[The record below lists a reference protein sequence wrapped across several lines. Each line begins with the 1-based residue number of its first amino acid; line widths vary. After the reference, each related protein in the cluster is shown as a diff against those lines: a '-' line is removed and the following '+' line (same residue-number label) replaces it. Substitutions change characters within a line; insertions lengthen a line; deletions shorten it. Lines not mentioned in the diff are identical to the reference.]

1 VREQRIVEKLTW
13 VLWRERELLEGLLHR
28 LEMEELVMS
37 SGRTRWLP
45 AASRDVEEAARQIR
59 EIELLRAV
67 AADEAAAAV
76 GLDPNPSLSALV
88 AAADEPWRAI
98 LAEHREAFT
107 VLSEEIIRAG
117 ATTRSLI
124 SAGLRAAHETLLD
137 LGTPATTYSA
147 AGAVTVGA
155 TRTAGLDRSL

>member
-1 VREQRIVEKLTW
+1 VEKLTW

-45 AASRDVEEAARQIR
+45 AASRDVEEAAGRIR
-59 EIELLRAV
+59 EVELLRAV
-67 AADEAAAAV
+67 AADEAAESL

-88 AAADEPWRAI
+88 AAADEPWKSI
-98 LAEHREAFT
+98 LAEHRKEFS
-107 VLSEEIIRAG
+107 VLSEEIIRAA
-117 ATTRSLI
+117 ATNRGLI
-124 SAGLRAAHETLLD
+124 SAGMRAAHETLLD
-137 LGTPATTYSA
+137 LGVGATTYTA
-147 AGAVTVGA
+147 DGAVTVGA

>member
-1 VREQRIVEKLTW
+1 VEKLTW

-45 AASRDVEEAARQIR
+45 AAARDVEDAARQVR
-59 EIELLRAV
+59 EVELLRAV
-67 AADEAAAAV
+67 AADEAAGAV
-76 GLDPNPSLSALV
+76 GLDPNPSLSSLV
-88 AAADEPWRAI
+88 DAADEPWRAI
-98 LAEHREAFT
+98 LAEHREAFS
-107 VLSEEIIRAG
+107 VLSEEIVRAASTARG
-117 ATTRSLI
+117 LI

-137 LGTPATTYSA
+137 LGTGATTYSA
-147 AGAVTVGA
+147 DGAVSVGA

>member
-1 VREQRIVEKLTW
+1 MEKLTW

-28 LEMEELVMS
+28 LEMEELVMT

-45 AASRDVEEAARQIR
+45 AASRDIEDAARQVR

-76 GLDPNPSLSALV
+76 GLAPNPSLNDLIAV
-88 AAADEPWRAI
+88 ADEPWCAI
-98 LAEHREAFT
+98 LVEHREAFT
-107 VLSEEIIRAG
+107 TLSEEIIRSA
-117 ATTRSLI
+117 AANRSLI

-137 LGTPATTYSA
+137 LGTGATTYSA
-147 AGAVTVGA
+147 DGAVSTG
-155 TRTAGLDRSL
+155 TRSALLDRSL

>member
-1 VREQRIVEKLTW
+1 VEKLTW

-59 EIELLRAV
+59 EVELLRAV

-76 GLDPNPSLSALV
+76 GLDPNPSLSSLV
-88 AAADEPWRAI
+88 EAADEPWRGI
-98 LAEHREAFT
+98 LAEHREAFS
-107 VLSEEIIRAG
+107 VLSEEIIRAA
-117 ATTRSLI
+117 ATNRSLI
-124 SAGLRAAHETLLD
+124 AAGLRAAHETLLERD
-137 LGTPATTYSA
+137 TGATTYTA
-147 AGAVTVGA
+147 DGAVSVGTA
-155 TRTAGLDRSL
+155 RTAVLDRSL